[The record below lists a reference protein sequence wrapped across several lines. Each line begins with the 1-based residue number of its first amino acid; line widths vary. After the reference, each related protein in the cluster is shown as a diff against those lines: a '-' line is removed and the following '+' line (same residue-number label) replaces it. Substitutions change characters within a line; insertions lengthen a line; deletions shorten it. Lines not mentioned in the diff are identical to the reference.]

1 MVTTTIS
8 LTTAEKSVYPGMAL
22 AKSSVGIGLL
32 ITRKAYKRLSV
43 ERFFCARV
51 MVGCMEA
58 LRSAVYLTSGKTNSV
73 QSATFR
79 LVSERGGHLNRYRK
93 EALMPKPTHI
103 IDAADTHTRLSTQLD
118 ALLSLLIAPEA
129 VNGLP
134 ADKLSALMW
143 LAHDL
148 LTQIESAHT
157 TLQEAAA

>member
-8 LTTAEKSVYPGMAL
+8 LTTAEKSVYPEMAL
-22 AKSSVGIGLL
+22 AKSSVGIGVPN
-32 ITRKAYKRLSV
+32 TKGAQAPSD

-51 MVGCMEA
+51 MVGYVVA
-58 LRSAVYLTSGKTNSV
+58 LRSAASFGAVRQLCMAHHPMIGV
-73 QSATFR
+73 FR
-79 LVSERGGHLNRYRK
+79 WWFKPL
-93 EALMPKPTHI
+93 PKDTVMSIPTHI
-103 IDAADTHTRLSTQLD
+103 INAADAHARLSTQLD